1 MSTST
6 PSRRMRRHVIPVV
19 ALAAAGAVG
28 GAVALTGCGSSA
40 SAGSAPASIA
50 GYIPSDSPL
59 YVQVST
65 DTTGPQ
71 WKNLERLGAL
81 FPGYGEM
88 RADLDTALAR
98 EGVDWEKDLQ
108 PLLGDAAALAAT
120 EMPEAATALQGA
132 LADPA
137 AAAGR
142 AAATAADQPMLA
154 VLQIAQGKSADVKA
168 LIAKKGGLTETGTR
182 DGATLYADATAG
194 TYAAITDESLV
205 IGSTEAVVNEAL
217 EAHARGGD
225 AVLSGVFRF
234 NDALALLPDDVFAM
248 AYVNLDVAGEAAKEV
263 LPQAEML
270 AGEQVKGAAA
280 MSVTAEEDG
289 LRMKAV
295 LVDAPSSAQQAPYAP
310 TLTAQ
315 APAGSVAYLGFN
327 KLADTVQTALSS
339 ATESGSDET
348 RKQIEALTGQ
358 LPLLLGVN
366 ADDLRNLTGGEHAVV
381 VTGSGKEPGATLA
394 LTVADGPRASKSLTA
409 LSRTLPALGRQFG
422 SDDLK
427 IGKATVF
434 SEGAVKGQVI
444 PMGDGRSVAWG
455 VRGTLAGIGNGAA
468 PVANVLAPRAKAD
481 SLAGTPGFT
490 AATAGMPEQVTGLA
504 YVDMRKAVPILAANG
519 AFEGSDGARKRA
531 NLAPITQVAAWA
543 TAGDTPTVEVVVGMA
558 K

>member
-168 LIAKKGGLTETGTR
+168 LIAKKGGLTETGSR

-205 IGSTEAVVNEAL
+205 IGSTEAVVNDAL
-217 EAHARGGD
+217 DAHARGGD

-280 MSVTAEEDG
+280 MSVTAEEGG

-295 LVDAPSSAQQAPYAP
+295 LVDAPSTAQQSPYAP
-310 TLTAQ
+310 TLTSQ

-327 KLADTVQTALSS
+327 KLADTVQTALSA
-339 ATESGSDET
+339 ATETGSDET
-348 RKQIEALTGQ
+348 RKQINALTGQ

-427 IGKATVF
+427 VGKATVF

-455 VRGTLAGIGNGAA
+455 VRGSLAGIGNGAA

-481 SLAGTPGFT
+481 SLAGTPGFI

-519 AFEGSDGARKRA
+519 AFEGTDGDRKRA

>member
-6 PSRRMRRHVIPVV
+6 PSRRLRRDVIPVV

-120 EMPEAATALQGA
+120 EVPEAATALQGA

-280 MSVTAEEDG
+280 MSVTAEEG
-289 LRMKAV
+289 GFRMKAV
-295 LVDAPSSAQQAPYAP
+295 LVDAPSTAQQAPYTP

-427 IGKATVF
+427 VGKATVF

-490 AATAGMPEQVTGLA
+490 AVTAGMPEQVTGLA
-504 YVDMRKAVPILAANG
+504 YVDMRKVVPILAANG
-519 AFEGSDGARKRA
+519 AFEGTDGARKRA